1 MENSSKKKGFL
12 GEEYA
17 ANFLQAKGYK
27 IVSSNFTIRGGEI
40 DLIAEEGGSEEGG
53 VENKSSL
60 VFVEVKTRT
69 SDRFGEG
76 REAYGF
82 YKRKS
87 IRRAIQKFLEQ
98 HGYRPYRQ
106 DFIEITLA
114 KTGEVK
120 NIEHFENVES
130 S

>member
-27 IVSSNFTIRGGEI
+27 ILSSNFTIRGGEI
-40 DLIAEEGGSEEGG
+40 DLIAEEQNNAQESG
-53 VENKSSL
+53 L

-69 SDRFGEG
+69 SDRFGDG

-82 YKRKS
+82 YKRRS
-87 IRRAIQKFLEQ
+87 MRRAIQKFLEKY
-98 HGYRPYRQ
+98 GYRRYRQ

-120 NIEHFENVES
+120 NIEHFENV
-130 S
+130 